1 MITIDIVESAT
12 CIFSRPGND
21 RWCGCSAYG
30 GEVAGT
36 HMPFSSGRFL
46 AGSISRQTCWP
57 PLLKN
62 ADIAPF
68 FPHDTR
74 PMAATSLR
82 RRRRSRT
89 QKNEQ
94 RQHTLLLLHAVTII
108 LLTQLKY
115 YYY

>member
-1 MITIDIVESAT
+1 MV
-12 CIFSRPGND
+12 
-21 RWCGCSAYG
+21 CGGAAYG

-68 FPHDTR
+68 FPPRHQTYGRHFPPAASAVSLTKER
-74 PMAATSLR
+74 PAT
-82 RRRRSRT
+82 T
-89 QKNEQ
+89 
-94 RQHTLLLLHAVTII
+94 HPPFAAVTII
-108 LLTQLKY
+108 LILLSQLKY
-115 YYY
+115 YY